1 MASRTLRERMAEAAR
16 AAELMSDTGAVLS
29 LAVEAMT
36 EACPHGLALA
46 FTRNANGGIG
56 SSAVARDGELLRRDA
71 VRRPTRPIPWIVDLD
86 QVPLWQQNCWVE
98 PIAAGV
104 HGKDYFVHTNPLP
117 MVAGGFRQPPE
128 YGRIMLCRHGRML
141 SWLGVYVDARCGFR
155 DQERLA
161 LAQVAAELA
170 APLRL
175 AASIENAPAPIRLS
189 PRQTEIMVRLSR
201 GMTNKQIARDL
212 DISPA
217 TVKTF
222 LERLLRLSKADN
234 RTALAEWW
242 RRGGSP
248 VSGKS
253 CEQTKKW

>member
-1 MASRTLRERMAEAAR
+1 MASRTLRERMVEAAR
-16 AAELMSDTGAVLS
+16 AADLLSDPSAVLS

-36 EACPHGLALA
+36 EACPHGFALA
-46 FTRNANGGIG
+46 FTRRANGSIG
-56 SSAVARDGELLRRDA
+56 LGAAARDGELLRRDA
-71 VRRPTRPIPWIVDLD
+71 MQRPTRPIAWIVDLD

-104 HGKDYFVHTNPLP
+104 HGKDYFVHTNALP

-128 YGRIMLCRHGRML
+128 YGRIMFCRDGRML
-141 SWLGVYVDARCGFR
+141 SWLGVYVDARRGFC
-155 DQERLA
+155 DQERVA

-175 AASIENAPAPIRLS
+175 AALVENAPAPIRLS
-189 PRQTEIMVRLSR
+189 PRQTEIMVRLAR

-212 DISPA
+212 DVSPA

-234 RTALAEWW
+234 RTALADWW

-248 VSGKS
+248 LGRKS
-253 CEQTKKW
+253 CGRTNW